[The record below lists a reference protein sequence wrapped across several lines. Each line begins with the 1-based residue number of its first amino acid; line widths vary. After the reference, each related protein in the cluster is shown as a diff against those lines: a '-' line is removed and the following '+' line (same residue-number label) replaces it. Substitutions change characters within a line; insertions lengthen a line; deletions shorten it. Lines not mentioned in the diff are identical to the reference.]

1 MRAVSRYNLEILART
16 IPARTIALLF
26 AASGILCA
34 AEISTPV
41 STPRFND
48 YPFDQWAAAPE
59 HPAIKW
65 ELHLL
70 SPQLSV
76 HQRLIERV
84 QAVIPGAELEK
95 RRGRGELVLLVRLE
109 DSDGQQW
116 RAGSR
121 LDLARVQQ
129 GVKSRELTFSI
140 AAFVGVAHAVI
151 SSRRAARPAA
161 PDQTVAPLERTAVR
175 TRAGWLMVEMAA
187 VDWIETQGNYLA
199 LHVGAQTHLI
209 RETARRFEPRL
220 DPGRFIRI
228 HRRSIVAV
236 DRIRELRPLD
246 AGDAIVRLD
255 TDAELRVSRGYRE
268 RLQARLRG
276 DPAAS

>member
-76 HQRLIERV
+76 HQRLIVRV

-95 RRGRGELVLLVRLE
+95 RRGHPAKGLVIVMCRRHTALKLHEIGER
-109 DSDGQQW
+109 W
-116 RAGSR
+116 RQMDYAAVSQACRRMEQKISR
-121 LDLARVQQ
+121 DPSL
-129 GVKSRELTFSI
+129 
-140 AAFVGVAHAVI
+140 
-151 SSRRAARPAA
+151 AARAKRIA
-161 PDQTVAPLERTAVR
+161 KQLR
-175 TRAGWLMVEMAA
+175 MSNVE
-187 VDWIETQGNYLA
+187 T
-199 LHVGAQTHLI
+199 
-209 RETARRFEPRL
+209 
-220 DPGRFIRI
+220 
-228 HRRSIVAV
+228 
-236 DRIRELRPLD
+236 
-246 AGDAIVRLD
+246 
-255 TDAELRVSRGYRE
+255 
-268 RLQARLRG
+268 
-276 DPAAS
+276 